1 VSENC
6 AETRLSCRLA
16 PYWKAY
22 RRLLMG
28 AGTPYGEALP
38 KNLVAI
44 EAAAVYCSRPE
55 GQNGNSG

>member
-6 AETRLSCRLA
+6 AETRPRCRLA

-28 AGTPYGEALP
+28 TGTPYGDALP

-44 EAAAVYCSRPE
+44 EAIALYC
-55 GQNGNSG
+55 